1 MGFSTGKD
9 LHVDQH
15 LTNVAIN
22 YRPQNLIADMIA
34 PIVPVDK
41 QSNSYPIFSRQEA
54 FAIESTERAPGTRRA
69 RDGRLRADAG
79 TDVPLPRRPRRCLT
93 SAATSRS

>member
-15 LTNVAIN
+15 LTNIAVN

-34 PIVPVDK
+34 PD
-41 QSNSYPIFSRQEA
+41 
-54 FAIESTERAPGTRRA
+54 RAG
-69 RDGRLRADAG
+69 G
-79 TDVPLPRRPRRCLT
+79 
-93 SAATSRS
+93 